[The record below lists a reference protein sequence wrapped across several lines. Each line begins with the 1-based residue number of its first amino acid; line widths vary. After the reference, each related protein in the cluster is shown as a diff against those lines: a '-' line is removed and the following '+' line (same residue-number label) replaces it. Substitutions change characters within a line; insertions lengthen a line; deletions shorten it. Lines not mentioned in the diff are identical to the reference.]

1 MKSYVIE
8 KILEKAERSTIDWHK
23 GAAGNRS
30 FPLKEYHETDY
41 KTVSRSDFAAEVRA
55 LELAGLFT
63 CKWYERYSEVRDIKY
78 RLEDL
83 PEFYLRAG
91 RREKYRRWEL
101 LYQYVRLQ
109 KERITKTWIQN
120 FLEEL
125 ELHLTEG
132 KLPGELKAAESYLY
146 NTDNPVDNW
155 PEMAEDCGQLEL
167 FAVLR
172 SLDSLHDPVYKRVFS
187 SGCLKDKTVKDKTIK
202 GKTRKASKA
211 FEQDYQSSVISIA
224 KRFHPDVDDS
234 MDDTQIL
241 SQLYL
246 EEYAQELAVKGP
258 LRLSVNGEQNGR
270 EIDLAPFLYGA
281 VLNSQTL
288 KHGLPSLNQDIK
300 TIITVENQANYEAMP
315 YEPDTLIIFCHG
327 YFTPR
332 EREFLKKL
340 SDCLKETPVKYYH
353 TGDLDYGGVCIFRYN
368 RTRIF
373 PELKPLRMNV
383 EQYEKYLH
391 KAEPLEPGIA
401 DKLRA
406 VEEPLLQP
414 LIDRMV
420 RDGLGIEQENFV
432 MP

>member
-8 KILEKAERSTIDWHK
+8 KILEKAERSTTDWRK
-23 GAAGNRS
+23 DTEGNRS

-55 LELAGLFT
+55 LEQAGLIT
-63 CKWYERYSEVRDIKY
+63 CKWYERYSEVGDIKY
-78 RLEDL
+78 RLQDL
-83 PEFYLRAG
+83 PKFYHRAG
-91 RREKYRRWEL
+91 RREKRRRLEL
-101 LYQYVRLQ
+101 LQRYVRLQ
-109 KERITKTWIQN
+109 KEHITKTWIQN

-125 ELHLTEG
+125 ELRLTEG
-132 KLPGELKAAESYLY
+132 KLPGELKAAESYLQD
-146 NTDNPVDNW
+146 TDNPVDNW
-155 PEMAEDCGQLEL
+155 PERAEDCGQLEL
-167 FAVLR
+167 FTVLR

-187 SGCLKDKTVKDKTIK
+187 SRCLKDRTIK

-211 FEQDYQSSVISIA
+211 FEHDYQATVISIA

-241 SQLYL
+241 GQLYL

-258 LRLSVNGEQNGR
+258 LRLNLNGAKDGGDIN
-270 EIDLAPFLYGA
+270 LAPFLYGA
-281 VLNSQTL
+281 VINSQTL
-288 KHGLPSLNQDIK
+288 KHGTPSPHQDIH

-315 YEPDTLIIFCHG
+315 YKPGTLIIFCHG

-340 SDCLKETPVKYYH
+340 SDCLKETPVEYYH

-373 PELKPLRMNV
+373 PELKPLRMDV

-401 DKLRA
+401 DKLRV